1 VGEKNRA
8 HVFFSVSTYMARKSG
23 RRAGF
28 FLPSTYVT
36 FGLLLKEKK
45 NIVLVRAK
53 G

>member
-1 VGEKNRA
+1 
-8 HVFFSVSTYMARKSG
+8 MARKSG

-36 FGLLLKEKK
+36 FGPLSMEKK
-45 NIVLVRAK
+45 NTVLMRAK